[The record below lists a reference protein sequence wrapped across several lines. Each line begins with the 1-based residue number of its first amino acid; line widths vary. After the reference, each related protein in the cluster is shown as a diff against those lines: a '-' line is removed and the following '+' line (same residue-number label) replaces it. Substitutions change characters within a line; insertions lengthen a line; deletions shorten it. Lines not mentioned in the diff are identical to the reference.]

1 MELTKQTADTFDASP
16 ANPSAGAPA
25 FPWKQDLVAAGE
37 YFDNLRSRT
46 QLEPEKELL
55 LAVLQDGI
63 QCFRDNLHARSEEKT
78 ALCHEARAWI
88 FGNDSGWLFSFLSIC
103 DLLDMDP
110 EYIRQALRQ
119 CEGGGQNVMLA
130 DRRLPPV
137 RQRLVA

>member
-1 MELTKQTADTFDASP
+1 MELTKQTGDTFDAAA

-37 YFDNLRSRT
+37 YFDNLRGRT
-46 QLEPEKELL
+46 QLEPENELL

-63 QCFRDNLHARSEEKT
+63 YCFRDNLNARSEEKT
-78 ALCHEARAWI
+78 ALCQEARAWI
-88 FGNDSGWLFSFLSIC
+88 FSSDSGWLFSFLSIC

-119 CEGGGQNVMLA
+119 CEERSRNLTHE
-130 DRRLPPV
+130 RRRQPPA
-137 RQRLVA
+137 RHRLVA